1 MIVADTSAL
10 ISVATI
16 DLLETLLAE
25 YDVRTTETVLEELT
39 DTAQYDDTHGRAA
52 QSALDNPDQL
62 KVHDIGPDVET
73 SRIDIG
79 EGSTAALANEL
90 DADFLITDDL
100 RALPELQTIVDA
112 RVAISPVLLKAFVK
126 RGVLE
131 REIAGEKLEELAQQ
145 RDWLGAPIYRRAK
158 QLFNQD

>member
-10 ISVATI
+10 ISVATV
-16 DLLETLLAE
+16 DLLETLLTE

-39 DTAQYDDTHGRAA
+39 DTAQYDDSHGRAA
-52 QSALDNPDQL
+52 QCVLDNTDQMRI
-62 KVHDIGPDVET
+62 HDIGAAVET

-90 DADFLITDDL
+90 DADFIITDDL

-112 RVAISPVLLKAFVK
+112 QVAISPLLLKAFVT

-131 REIAGEKLEELAQQ
+131 HEIAEEKLEELAQQ

-158 QLFNQD
+158 QLFKQD